1 MDCPLYDLVS
11 ACLLSFIYPWF
22 PDFHSHCPVHYDST
36 TVIFSSVSLP
46 HHWKCSFLCQKP
58 PPPSP
63 SPPTHNSLPNS
74 WEKNKWKVRVL
85 VAWWCPTL
93 CDPMDYISPG
103 SSVLGIL
110 QTRILQWGSHSLLQ
124 GIFSTQGLNPVSRI
138 AVYRLGYQGSP
149 YLCSKHRWKFL
160 SLVPSFTS
168 FPPLKCPIYSTS
180 SLSRPFVSTQL
191 QCILLL
197 FLLKIYILPK
207 AMPVARDIS
216 MNSAIKVVI
225 IIELTLARG
234 QDSLLQDIPHWHI
247 ILHWSHSW
255 CGATCVFN
263 KTAAATT
270 ILQPSSFPWKQE
282 INRPC
287 WRYPPY
293 TNILITR
300 DREFKAKKPV

>member
-1 MDCPLYDLVS
+1 MQFPLPEATTTITITS
-11 ACLLSFIYPWF
+11 HTQQPAKLLGKKQVESE
-22 PDFHSHCPVHYDST
+22 
-36 TVIFSSVSLP
+36 SVSRLVVSDSLRP
-46 HHWKCSFLCQKP
+46 HGLYLS
-58 PPPSP
+58 
-63 SPPTHNSLPNS
+63 
-74 WEKNKWKVRVL
+74 
-85 VAWWCPTL
+85 
-93 CDPMDYISPG
+93 
-103 SSVLGIL
+103 
-110 QTRILQWGSHSLLQ
+110 RILCPWNSPDKNTAVGSHSLLQ

-180 SLSRPFVSTQL
+180 SLSRPFASTQL
-191 QCILLL
+191 QCTLLL

-247 ILHWSHSW
+247 ILH
-255 CGATCVFN
+255 
-263 KTAAATT
+263 
-270 ILQPSSFPWKQE
+270 
-282 INRPC
+282 
-287 WRYPPY
+287 
-293 TNILITR
+293 
-300 DREFKAKKPV
+300 

>member
-1 MDCPLYDLVS
+1 MFWVFTVRGRNLAGESSMTQAVMKDPFQGPEERPGSAWGPLLWGS
-11 ACLLSFIYPWF
+11 SSPLLILLWAP
-22 PDFHSHCPVHYDST
+22 CT
-36 TVIFSSVSLP
+36 
-46 HHWKCSFLCQKP
+46 
-58 PPPSP
+58 SP
-63 SPPTHNSLPNS
+63 SHPSLHWRLFPS
-74 WEKNKWKVRVL
+74 SIHLTSVCFCL
-85 VAWWCPTL
+85 VAKSCLTL
-93 CDPMDYISPG
+93 GDPMDCSPPD

-149 YLCSKHRWKFL
+149 YLCSKHCWKFL

-197 FLLKIYILPK
+197 FLLKISFLPK